1 MDKGRKSEIEATAA
15 VSPIAGELSPPD
27 TPNKAES
34 EVEGR
39 SPEDTPV
46 ADNASAAPAVSS
58 AAIETAAQ
66 QSGTAATSSEAS
78 ATQRAIGQP
87 GIRDHESTAPPK
99 TPRSPPTSSPSPS

>member
-66 QSGTAATSSEAS
+66 QSG